1 MPPSFP
7 APPMPDFAPE
17 RVATASFQLR
27 YEDIA
32 QDGRMMATALPPA
45 IGWTVWRQLL
55 ADHPAASEMQRQG
68 LVAILSRLTVEG
80 SDESIR
86 VDRRVDATGGYQVAH
101 SSTGTA
107 VVPGGSTTGPAKA
120 GQPAQPAAP
129 PVVDKLFLNMWV
141 EVRGARGRVFPPEGP
156 GPAVVAGRVFAEHTF
171 TRLFA
176 PPEQRR
182 VTRLD
187 IPGLPAVPD
196 ARYDFPLPA
205 TAMDLP
211 DGAVALD
218 DAYLPDDTVTAFGLD
233 HTDSNQHVNSL
244 VYPRLFLEAA
254 LRRLTLPRP
263 ALVRALDIAYRKP
276 SFAGDR
282 VRLHLRTFRLA
293 DRFGAAGFL
302 VSADDPALRPRC
314 CARILLG

>member
-27 YEDIA
+27 YEDVA

-55 ADHPAASEMQRQG
+55 AEHAAASEMQRQG

-80 SDESIR
+80 TDEPIR
-86 VDRRVDATGGYQVAH
+86 VDRRVDSTGGYQVAH
-101 SSTGTA
+101 TRNA
-107 VVPGGSTTGPAKA
+107 A
-120 GQPAQPAAP
+120 GD
-129 PVVDKLFLNMWV
+129 VDKLFLNMWV
-141 EVRGARGRVFPPEGP
+141 EVRGARGRIVPPEGP
-156 GPAVVAGRVFAEHTF
+156 GAPVVAGRVFAEHTF
-171 TRLFA
+171 TRPFA
-176 PPEQRR
+176 PPDQRR

-187 IPGLPAVPD
+187 IPGLPSVPD
-196 ARYDFPLPA
+196 ALYDFPAPA
-205 TAMDLP
+205 TAMELP
-211 DGAVALD
+211 AGAVPLD
-218 DAYLPDDTVTAFGLD
+218 ADYVPDDTITAFGLD

-244 VYPRLFLEAA
+244 VYPRLFVEAA
-254 LRRLTLPRP
+254 LRRLTALGRPRR

-276 SFAGDR
+276 SFADDR
-282 VRLHLRTFRLA
+282 VRIHLRTFTLD
-293 DRFGAAGFL
+293 DRVGAAGFL
-302 VSADDPALRPRC
+302 VSADDPDLRPRC

>member
-55 ADHPAASEMQRQG
+55 AEHAAASEMQRQG

-80 SDESIR
+80 TDEPIR
-86 VDRRVDATGGYQVAH
+86 VDRRVDSTGGYQVAH
-101 SSTGTA
+101 TRN
-107 VVPGGSTTGPAKA
+107 PA
-120 GQPAQPAAP
+120 GD
-129 PVVDKLFLNMWV
+129 VDKLFLNMWV
-141 EVRGARGRVFPPEGP
+141 EVRGARGRIVPPEGP
-156 GPAVVAGRVFAEHTF
+156 GASVVAGRVFAEHTF
-171 TRLFA
+171 TRPFA
-176 PPEQRR
+176 PADQRR

-187 IPGLPAVPD
+187 IPGLPSVPD
-196 ARYDFPLPA
+196 AAYDFPSPT
-205 TAMDLP
+205 TAMELP
-211 DGAVALD
+211 PGAVPLD
-218 DAYLPDDTVTAFGLD
+218 ADYLPDDTITAFGLD

-244 VYPRLFLEAA
+244 VYPRLFVEAA
-254 LRRLTLPRP
+254 LRRLAPR
-263 ALVRALDIAYRKP
+263 ARLVRSLDIAYRKP

-282 VRLHLRTFRLA
+282 VRVHLRTFTLA
-293 DRFGAAGFL
+293 DRIGAAGFL
-302 VSADDPALRPRC
+302 VSADDPQLRPRC
-314 CARILLG
+314 CARILLA